1 MSDEE
6 ELKSLYQEMYQA
18 MIHKDAK
25 TLDKVLDNSFVL
37 IHMTG
42 MHQSKQ
48 AFIQADVDG
57 TLNYYTEI
65 TDDTDIS
72 VHGNNAVV
80 IGKSRVNAAVFGGGR
95 YTWRLEQDLTCHKM
109 ADGNWKIMK
118 SAASTY

>member
-6 ELKSLYQEMYQA
+6 ELKALYQEMYQA
-18 MIHKDAK
+18 MIHKDLN
-25 TLDKVLDNSFVL
+25 TLERILDSGFEL

-48 AFIQADVDG
+48 AFIQAVMNG

-72 VHGNNAVV
+72 VHGNNAKV
-80 IGKSRVNAAVFGGGR
+80 IGKSRVNAAVFGGER

>member
-1 MSDEE
+1 MSDAEV
-6 ELKSLYQEMYQA
+6 LKSLYQEMYQA
-18 MIHKDAK
+18 MIHKDLN
-25 TLDKVLDNSFVL
+25 TLERILDSGFEL

-48 AFIQADVDG
+48 AFIQAVMNG

-72 VHGNNAVV
+72 VHGNNAKV
-80 IGKSRVNAAVFGGGR
+80 IGKSRVNAAVFGGER

-118 SAASTY
+118 STASTY

>member
-18 MIHKDAK
+18 MISKDAK
-25 TLDKVLDNSFVL
+25 TLDQILDNSFELV
-37 IHMTG
+37 HMTG

-48 AFIQADVDG
+48 AFIDAVTDG

-65 TDDTDIS
+65 TDDTGIS
-72 VHGNNAVV
+72 VHGNNAEV

-95 YTWRLEQDLTCHKM
+95 YTWRLEQDLTCHKS
-109 ADGNWKIMK
+109 ADGKWKIMK
-118 SAASTY
+118 SIASAY

>member
-1 MSDEE
+1 MSDAEV
-6 ELKSLYQEMYQA
+6 LKSLYQEMYQA
-18 MIHKDAK
+18 MIHKDLN
-25 TLDKVLDNSFVL
+25 TLERILDSGFEL

-48 AFIQADVDG
+48 AFIQAVMNG

-72 VHGNNAVV
+72 VHGNNAKV
-80 IGKSRVNAAVFGGGR
+80 IGKSRVNAAVFGGER